1 MDRHRDP
8 ARTHVSFLPS
18 VLPSFQASVYH
29 HRKPIIRSKRKKKK
43 LQNICWNIEF
53 FPQTFVFHIDNIRRI
68 KPKQKK
74 HRRAKSE
81 HRNIPANF
89 VINYD
94 ACAHP
99 GNQYCED
106 EKHFTFLKRFEAQF
120 LGVFRM
126 TFRFGISRTR
136 KGDAIL
142 EILQKYWEKHVNLC
156 EVFSPRSDNQD
167 YVCRTRLREILKN
180 KESTELLP
188 WITL

>member
-1 MDRHRDP
+1 MYKSQSIQSAQILERSTIAKKKWYNHRVDFSWTDTGFP
-8 ARTHVSFLPS
+8 RVRTFPSFLPGVRVPPQETHNS
-18 VLPSFQASVYH
+18 LE
-29 HRKPIIRSKRKKKK
+29 KEEKK

-68 KPKQKK
+68 KQKQKI

-106 EKHFTFLKRFEAQF
+106 EKHFTFLKR
-120 LGVFRM
+120 L
-126 TFRFGISRTR
+126 
-136 KGDAIL
+136 
-142 EILQKYWEKHVNLC
+142 
-156 EVFSPRSDNQD
+156 
-167 YVCRTRLREILKN
+167 RL
-180 KESTELLP
+180 SF
-188 WITL
+188 

>member
-8 ARTHVSFLPS
+8 ARTHVSIRPS
-18 VLPSFQASVYH
+18 VLPSFLPGVRVPPQETHNSLE
-29 HRKPIIRSKRKKKK
+29 KEEKK
-43 LQNICWNIEF
+43 LQNSCWNIEF

-68 KPKQKK
+68 KQKQTI

-142 EILQKYWEKHVNLC
+142 EILQKYWEKQTIYVKFFRR
-156 EVFSPRSDNQD
+156 EVTTKIMS
-167 YVCRTRLREILKN
+167 V
-180 KESTELLP
+180 ELD
-188 WITL
+188 WERF